1 MVLGIQPGVMHILAF
16 TLLTELHPQL
26 QKLCFVWY
34 FVAEY
39 VVVLSFHL
47 LAVLKYEYIYIYI
60 HTYTYVYIFYSS
72 CHSIKPVYLMS
83 SFFLISV

>member
-1 MVLGIQPGVMHILAF
+1 MVLGIQLGVTHILAF

-39 VVVLSFHL
+39 VVVLSFDL
-47 LAVLKYEYIYIYI
+47 LAVLKYEYT
-60 HTYTYVYIFYSS
+60 HTRVYILQF
-72 CHSIKPVYLMS
+72 MS
-83 SFFLISV
+83 